1 MVFNVASEKELQ
13 HILRAHPQTVVHF
26 WARWC
31 EPCAFLD
38 TVLEAIVSDAPSLAV
53 VRVEA
58 EEVPEL
64 SERYDV
70 SVVPYFAFFKDGQ
83 LVDTLEGASA
93 ADLSSKALALG
104 ARASTPS
111 NGTPATD
118 AAVAAIA
125 PVTEAAPAVAGEER
139 LRALVQRSPIMLFM
153 KGSPDA
159 PQCGFSA
166 KVVAAL
172 RAVGADFDSFDILGD
187 AGVRQGLKAYSNWPT
202 FPQLYVAGELLGGCD
217 IVLELAAS
225 GELAAE
231 LAAAGAPGD
240 ADRAAQLKA
249 LVSSSP
255 VMLFMKG
262 TPEEPR
268 CGFSRKVVDALR
280 STGTAFGTFDI
291 LSDQDVR
298 ARLKEYSN
306 WPTYP
311 QLYVKG
317 QLLGGCDI
325 VLEMAADGSLKETIT
340 EMLA

>member
-1 MVFNVASEKELQ
+1 M
-13 HILRAHPQTVVHF
+13 VHF

-125 PVTEAAPAVAGEER
+125 PGVHACGGVRNPASVDTSRCLEGW
-139 LRALVQRSPIMLFM
+139 
-153 KGSPDA
+153 
-159 PQCGFSA
+159 
-166 KVVAAL
+166 
-172 RAVGADFDSFDILGD
+172 RAV
-187 AGVRQGLKAYSNWPT
+187 
-202 FPQLYVAGELLGGCD
+202 C
-217 IVLELAAS
+217 LAP
-225 GELAAE
+225 
-231 LAAAGAPGD
+231 GAPGC
-240 ADRAAQLKA
+240 L
-249 LVSSSP
+249 
-255 VMLFMKG
+255 
-262 TPEEPR
+262 T
-268 CGFSRKVVDALR
+268 
-280 STGTAFGTFDI
+280 
-291 LSDQDVR
+291 
-298 ARLKEYSN
+298 
-306 WPTYP
+306 
-311 QLYVKG
+311 
-317 QLLGGCDI
+317 
-325 VLEMAADGSLKETIT
+325 
-340 EMLA
+340 